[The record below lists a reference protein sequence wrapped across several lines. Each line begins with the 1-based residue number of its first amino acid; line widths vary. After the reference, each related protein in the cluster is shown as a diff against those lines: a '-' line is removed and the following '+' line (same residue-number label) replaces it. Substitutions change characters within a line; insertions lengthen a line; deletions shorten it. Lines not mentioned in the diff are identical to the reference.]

1 MVNADVLLPEGT
13 QMSENAL
20 VPYRDILEMAQ
31 AVVKGRLFP
40 DVDTPE
46 KALTLMLL
54 CQSEGLH
61 PMQALTRYHIIKGR
75 PALKA
80 DAMLAAFMER
90 GGTVKWKE
98 WTNEACEAVFT
109 SGGCPDG
116 VVVRWTMAD
125 AQRAG
130 VTGNPTWTRYPRQML
145 KARVASDGV
154 RMADPAVN
162 QGRYTPEEV
171 QDFED
176 PKGTRVPIDAEIVAP
191 TAPQTP
197 PERLSA
203 RGQTTE
209 EHLDAAAVN
218 RNSSVAQYTHCSDCG
233 AEIKQFPSESKDF
246 PGRLYWQCEGA
257 RFEYL
262 DAVKNG
268 VPVAKAKAQIKA
280 HFGGGSRL
288 WAETWPTKQQV
299 ALMDEGVKQATTG
312 QILSHVHTAPKKPIK
327 EQLEDIEKDT
337 AARLKAERVAELS
350 QGFNE
355 ATR

>member
-1 MVNADVLLPEGT
+1 
-13 QMSENAL
+13 MSENAL

-109 SGGCPDG
+109 SAGCPDG
-116 VVVRWTMAD
+116 VSVRWTMAD

-130 VTGNPTWTRYPRQML
+130 VTGNPTWTKYPRQML

-154 RMADPAVN
+154 RMADPSVN

-176 PKGTRVPIDAEIVAP
+176 PKGTRVAADAEIVAP
-191 TAPQTP
+191 AAPQTP
-197 PERLSA
+197 PEQLSA
-203 RGQTTE
+203 RGQTTD

-218 RNSSVAQYTHCSDCG
+218 RNSSVAQYTHCQDCG

-288 WAETWPTKQQV
+288 WAETAQQ
-299 ALMDEGVKQATTG
+299 AEDRMKGELHLEPPPAT
-312 QILSHVHTAPKKPIK
+312 PKKSIK

-355 ATR
+355 ATRS